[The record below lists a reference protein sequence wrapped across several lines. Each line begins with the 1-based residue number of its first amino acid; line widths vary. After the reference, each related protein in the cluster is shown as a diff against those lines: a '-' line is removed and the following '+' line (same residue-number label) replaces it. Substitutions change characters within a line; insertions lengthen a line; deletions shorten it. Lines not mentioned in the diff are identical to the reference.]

1 MDISVKN
8 IVKNVTSS
16 IIAIVIM
23 FSVIV
28 TMGVIFFKTT
38 LINENTYKSVFEK
51 VGTYDKVLESIEDN
65 VSYALVVNNIPKDT
79 LKGIISKEEVV
90 DTMDSITDSFI
101 GFLKGESS
109 VVSYDIGE
117 YKKRIDNGINKY
129 LRDKNVYLNESQN
142 NDIENMKATILN
154 IIDGE
159 LQIINFSELSKSNAM
174 IIVSKIVSVLNSN
187 IVLIGTIVVNIL
199 LLSLFFVIWKRRK
212 ARAYAWIG
220 YTLVAAGMIVFL
232 LSFSGYLSKF
242 YDYVII
248 AIPYVAEAVGFI
260 IKKYLLN
267 MSIIGGVVTCMGVFC
282 MSFYWKHLYKRYT
295 YKGKIE
301 EENIS
306 WQY

>member
-1 MDISVKN
+1 MNISVKN
-8 IVKNVTSS
+8 ILKNIISS

-23 FSVIV
+23 FSLII
-28 TMGVIFFKTT
+28 TMGIIFFQNT

-51 VGTYDKVLESIEDN
+51 VGTYDKVFESIEDN
-65 VSYALVVNNIPKDT
+65 ISYALVVNNIPKDT
-79 LKGIISKEEVV
+79 LKGIVSKEEVV
-90 DTMDSITDSFI
+90 NAMDSITDSFI

-109 VVSYDIGE
+109 VVSYDISE

-142 NDIENMKATILN
+142 NDIENMKTTILN
-154 IIDGE
+154 IIDSE

-174 IIVSKIVSVLNSN
+174 IIVSKIISVLNSN
-187 IVLIGTIVVNIL
+187 MVLISAIVINIL
-199 LLSLFFVIWKRRK
+199 MLSLFFVIWKKRK

-220 YTLVAAGMIVFL
+220 YTLVSAGMVVFL

-242 YDYVII
+242 YEYVII
-248 AIPYVAEAVGFI
+248 AIPYVAETVGFI

-267 MSIIGGVVTCMGVFC
+267 MSIISAIVTCMGIFC

-295 YKGKIE
+295 YKGKSK

-306 WQY
+306 CQY